1 MGNAAK
7 NHLSDKSFQDFYLS
21 ESTLRALE
29 KIGYVTPTPVQSQS
43 IPLVMAGIDLIVMS
57 QTGTGKTAAFGIPTI
72 EMLDPEPGRID
83 ALVLAPT
90 RELAIQVAKEFE
102 RLGQYKNLEVAT
114 IYGGTSYEK
123 QYKALETANIICATP
138 GRLLDLLN
146 SGKCDLSE
154 LRVLILDEA
163 DEMLSMGFAEELDA
177 ILTHLP
183 EERQSLLFSATITGE
198 VKALSNKL
206 LYYPEFISMSD
217 DSVAAADVTHVYYP
231 VRGVGRARDLLR
243 VIEYEQPD
251 TAIIFANTKS
261 DTFTVTNFLK
271 RHGYRAEVI
280 NGDLPQKE
288 RERTLKSLRSGE
300 ADFLVATDV
309 AARGIDISDL
319 SHVFNYVLPDSAE
332 VYVHRT
338 GRTGRAGKSGRAVSL
353 ISPAEFATLFNVKKQ
368 YKIVPEKFALPST
381 KQILAA
387 KRERHVANLR
397 QKLEAAEGLPYG
409 GKIGIAQH
417 LLSASEDDTDNV
429 RLVARLLALADKV
442 AKGED
447 VDVAKVLAK
456 AEAVVEA
463 EQVEE
468 IETAPE
474 PVETVT
480 EEVAEEVEAAN
491 DDDANERRSRRGR
504 RSGRGRRRSEEES
517 AEAQTEEAAETQ
529 EASSSDGDQGSSRRR
544 RRRRRRG
551 GEDEPAAE
559 ASSEDSDQTESKSET
574 KSETKSSGRRSG
586 RGRRRSGRRSSG
598 RRSSGRRSS
607 GDRNGRR
614 SSGKRSGR
622 GSKRESRKPEPKPK
636 SNEHEM
642 SKLWVN
648 MGRDQ
653 FDNPDDVV
661 EMVCYMAGMD
671 PEDIGSVS
679 LESSFSYVEV
689 REDYFYDIIKAMN
702 QQDWNGETVAAEP
715 ARK

>member
-21 ESTLRALE
+21 DSTLRALE
-29 KIGYVTPTPVQSQS
+29 TMGYVEPTPVQSQS

-57 QTGTGKTAAFGIPTI
+57 QTGTGKTAAFAIPTI

-83 ALVLAPT
+83 ALILAPT
-90 RELAIQVAKEFE
+90 RELAIQVAKEFG
-102 RLGQYKNLEVAT
+102 RLGQYKSLEIAT

-123 QYKALETANIICATP
+123 QYKALETANIISATP
-138 GRLLDLLN
+138 GRLLDLLKN
-146 SGKCDLSE
+146 GKCDLSE

-177 ILTHLP
+177 ILAFLP
-183 EERQSLLFSATITGE
+183 EERQSLLFSATITNE

-206 LYYPEFISMSD
+206 LYYPEYISMSD
-217 DSVAAADVTHVYYP
+217 DSVAAADVTHAYYS

-251 TAIIFANTKS
+251 TAIIFANTKA
-261 DTFTVTNFLK
+261 DTFMVTKFLK
-271 RHGYRAEVI
+271 RHGYRADVI

-288 RERTLKSLRSGE
+288 RERTLASLRKGE
-300 ADFLVATDV
+300 TDFLVATDV

-338 GRTGRAGKSGRAVSL
+338 GRTGRAGKKGRAVSL
-353 ISPAEFATLFNVKKQ
+353 ISPAEFATLFNMKKI
-368 YKIVPEKFALPST
+368 YKIVPDKLSLPTT
-381 KQILAA
+381 KQILSA
-387 KRERHVANLR
+387 KRRRHVAKLR
-397 QKLEAAEGLPYG
+397 VQLENTPGLPYG

-417 LLSASEDDTDNV
+417 LLETGEDGDENV
-429 RLVARLLALADKV
+429 RFVARLLALADKV
-442 AKGED
+442 AKGADTDALAAALAAE
-447 VDVAKVLAK
+447 VTKSVASQPT
-456 AEAVVEA
+456 EEPEA
-463 EQVEE
+463 EV
-468 IETAPE
+468 
-474 PVETVT
+474 
-480 EEVAEEVEAAN
+480 EVEAAEETQSEAKDEPK
-491 DDDANERRSRRGR
+491 DDDKKSSRRNGRSRRDNR
-504 RSGRGRRRSEEES
+504 RDNDTRQADSRDEPEDTTEDTKVEATDSG
-517 AEAQTEEAAETQ
+517 
-529 EASSSDGDQGSSRRR
+529 SDDGSSRRR

-551 GEDEPAAE
+551 ADDDN
-559 ASSEDSDQTESKSET
+559 SSEPKT
-574 KSETKSSGRRSG
+574 SSRRSG
-586 RGRRRSGRRSSG
+586 SRKSGSRRSESKGSGRRSSSRG
-598 RRSSGRRSS
+598 SGRRSS
-607 GDRNGRR
+607 TKGSGRR
-614 SSGKRSGR
+614 SDSKGSGR
-622 GSKRESRKPEPKPK
+622 KKSSRRSTQSNSPKSTAPKPMQA
-636 SNEHEM
+636 EHAM

-653 FDNPDDVV
+653 FDKPDDVV